1 MKWSQVGLRNI
12 TMNKACGVDGIPDE
26 LFKILKDDALKVLH
40 SICQQIWKTNQWP
53 QSWKKLVFTTIPYKC
68 SAKECSRYCTIV
80 LILYVSK
87 VIKSF
92 KLDFNSMWTE
102 NCLVYKLDF
111 EKAEEP
117 EFKLLTYI
125 ESQEKESNFKK

>member
-1 MKWSQVGLRNI
+1 MSANL
-12 TMNKACGVDGIPDE
+12 
-26 LFKILKDDALKVLH
+26 
-40 SICQQIWKTNQWP
+40 KTNQWP
-53 QSWKKLVFTTIPYKC
+53 QSWKKLVFTTIPYKG

>member
-1 MKWSQVGLRNI
+1 M
-12 TMNKACGVDGIPDE
+12 
-26 LFKILKDDALKVLH
+26 
-40 SICQQIWKTNQWP
+40 
-53 QSWKKLVFTTIPYKC
+53 
-68 SAKECSRYCTIV
+68 